1 MVNEFLMQYSIKSL
15 GIRIISRA
23 IYDIRYQR
31 ERIFIVAWR
40 NHVVLDY
47 VSRIDRPRARCLIFL
62 RNTRQPHQITSGS
75 HDHGTLSRHRD
86 ISKSRISHETA
97 RERSRGSE
105 PPRVSF
111 PPITRSVVFR
121 ATRWKSSVDFVEYCQ
136 KTELDVCLLY
146 ARIKR

>member
-1 MVNEFLMQYSIKSL
+1 MANEFLMQYSMKSL
-15 GIRIISRA
+15 GIRRISRA
-23 IYDIRYQR
+23 VWHPIQR
-31 ERIFIVAWR
+31 ERIFIAAWR

-47 VSRIDRPRARCLIFL
+47 VSRIDPPRARYLIFL
-62 RNTRQPHQITSGS
+62 RNTRQPHQITGGS
-75 HDHGTLSRHRD
+75 HDRGTFSRHRD

-97 RERSRGSE
+97 RERSRE

-146 ARIKR
+146 VRIKR